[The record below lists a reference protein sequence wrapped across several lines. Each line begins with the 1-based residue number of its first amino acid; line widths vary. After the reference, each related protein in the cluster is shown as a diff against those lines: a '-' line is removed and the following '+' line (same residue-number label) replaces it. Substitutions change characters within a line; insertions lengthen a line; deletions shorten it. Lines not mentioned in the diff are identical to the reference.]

1 MRVPHDVPA
10 AILFKDFFSFLKV
23 KRPRKE
29 VRARISESRFGD
41 VLLEQRTKRTRHAG
55 GLVFALST
63 QPAGLASRDRTPSSL
78 GLENRL
84 GALSF
89 AWLVPRALKPLRR

>member
-10 AILFKDFFSFLKV
+10 AILLKDFFSFLKV

-41 VLLEQRTKRTRHAG
+41 EICTFGAANKTHTPAASSLLFRPS
-55 GLVFALST
+55 L
-63 QPAGLASRDRTPSSL
+63 LASRDRTPSSL